1 MQLAEQL
8 THCSW
13 HIGQSPMILSDIF
26 LNDTSVTIWQR
37 QPSDAIKQYFEHAF
51 HSLGLG
57 IRGAFSIKSLVQGL
71 EESLPDYPG
80 KQQTVEDIFLLSDM
94 LTCLFDCDA
103 VGLRLVPLTSAMCP
117 RFHVDKIP
125 VRLVNTYLGAGTQW
139 LPLEALNDTPP
150 DDKQPFSQTRMGQF
164 YQNEQ
169 VQQMN
174 AFDVGLLK
182 GAAWE
187 QHEHLAAV
195 HRSCALE
202 QNEKRVLLTLDP
214 M

>member
-1 MQLAEQL
+1 ME
-8 THCSW
+8 
-13 HIGQSPMILSDIF
+13 
-26 LNDTSVTIWQR
+26 
-37 QPSDAIKQYFEHAF
+37 
-51 HSLGLG
+51 
-57 IRGAFSIKSLVQGL
+57 GL
-71 EESLPDYPG
+71 EESLPDYLG
-80 KQQTVEDIFLLSDM
+80 KQQTIEDIFLLSDM

-139 LPLEALNDTPP
+139 LPLEALLDTPP

-164 YQNEQ
+164 YQAEQ
-169 VQQMN
+169 VQQMKG
-174 AFDVGLLK
+174 FEVGLLK

-187 QHEHLAAV
+187 QQEHLAAV
-195 HRSCALE
+195 HRSCALD